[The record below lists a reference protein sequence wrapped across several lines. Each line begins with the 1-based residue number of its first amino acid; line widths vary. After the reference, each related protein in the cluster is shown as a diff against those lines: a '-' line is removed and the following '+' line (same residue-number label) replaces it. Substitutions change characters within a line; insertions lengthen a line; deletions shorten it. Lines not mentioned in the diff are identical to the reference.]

1 MKEVW
6 RNIKGYE
13 DKYQISNMRHVK
25 SLNYNNTGKP
35 RLLKPKINRYGYEEV
50 KLSKNNKTKNFLV
63 STLYVR
69 HFVNTKNKGVT
80 YKGKKYKSLSSLARN
95 YGIDPKLFF
104 KRLRNGWNLDETL
117 QIPLERDNRILNV
130 KLFNYNGRLL
140 SVNQLSELSGISKRN
155 IYKRIN
161 RGWSVEEA
169 VEIPIS

>member
-1 MKEVW
+1 MIEVW

-13 DKYQISNMRHVK
+13 GKYQISNMENVK

-35 RLLKPKINRYGYEEV
+35 RLLKPKINRYGYKEV
-50 KLSKNNKTKNFLV
+50 KLSKNNKTRNFLV

-69 HFVNTKNKGVT
+69 HFINQKNKNT
-80 YKGKKYKSLSSLARN
+80 IYKGKKYKSFSSLARHF
-95 YGIDPKLFF
+95 GIEPKLFF
-104 KRLRNGWNLDETL
+104 KRLRNGWDIDEAL
-117 QIPLERDNRILNV
+117 QIPLERDYRILNV
-130 KLFNYNGRLL
+130 KLFNYNGKLL
-140 SVNQLSELSGISKRN
+140 SVRQLAELSGISKRN